1 MLKNMGLTPVQVDYQ
16 GTKITT
22 AKVDCNKGAPLT
34 IKGPDGG
41 KGVTISGK
49 DSVQKISGNCY
60 SLIQGY
66 GGNQTFWI
74 IPAQF
79 LKTGGIFD
87 IKGRRIGF
95 GGL

>member
-1 MLKNMGLTPVQVDYQ
+1 MLKNMGLTPVQVDYE

-22 AKVDCNKGAPLT
+22 GKVDCDKGAPLT

-49 DSVQKISGNCY
+49 DSVQKISGVCY

-66 GGNQTFWI
+66 SGNQTFWI
-74 IPAQF
+74 LPASF
-79 LKTGGIFD
+79 MRTGVVLD
-87 IKGRRIGF
+87 IKSRRIGF

>member
-1 MLKNMGLTPVQVDYQ
+1 MIKNMGLTPVDVDYED
-16 GTKITT
+16 TKITT
-22 AKVDCNKGAPLT
+22 AKVDCEKGAPIT

-41 KGVTISGK
+41 KGFTISGK

-66 GGNQTFWI
+66 GGNQTFWV
-74 IPAQF
+74 IPATLMRQGAI
-79 LKTGGIFD
+79 LD
-87 IKGRRIGF
+87 IRGRRIGF